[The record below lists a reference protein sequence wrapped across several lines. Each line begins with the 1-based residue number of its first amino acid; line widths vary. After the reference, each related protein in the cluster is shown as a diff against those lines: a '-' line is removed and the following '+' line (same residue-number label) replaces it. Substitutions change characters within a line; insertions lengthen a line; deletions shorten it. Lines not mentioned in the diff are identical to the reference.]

1 MSNEETA
8 TLKHHM
14 SVSLFPNMAQPD
26 PGTLRRSWRS
36 DTLTI
41 TAAPILV
48 EGSARTPRLI
58 WKRATP
64 NRGPAEGRVQS
75 RPDE

>member
-1 MSNEETA
+1 
-8 TLKHHM
+8 M
-14 SVSLFPNMAQPD
+14 SVSLFPNWLNQTQERFVELE
-26 PGTLRRSWRS
+26 G

-48 EGSARTPRLI
+48 EGSARRPRLI

-64 NRGPAEGRVQS
+64 NRGHSPGKVASSG
-75 RPDE
+75 PDE